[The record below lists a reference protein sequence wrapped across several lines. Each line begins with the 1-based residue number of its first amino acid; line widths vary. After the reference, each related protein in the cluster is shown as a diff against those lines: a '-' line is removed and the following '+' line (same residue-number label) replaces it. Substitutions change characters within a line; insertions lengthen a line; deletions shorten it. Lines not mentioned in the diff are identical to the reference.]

1 MAQPVARDGTAKRRR
16 VVKKSNY
23 NAKDLM
29 LGSKETS
36 LLVETYLG
44 RVSPLECDHL
54 GHMNVQFYVAKVSDA
69 AWHVM
74 ASIGITPAFIRE
86 RRQAPAAVKQEIAYL
101 KELLAGDLV
110 RMESGVLEA
119 SERKITF
126 FHRLRKIETD
136 QVVMTSKVFTINMD
150 LDARRST
157 PLDAGVL
164 AKARERLLAEDSL

>member
-1 MAQPVARDGTAKRRR
+1 MSPD
-16 VVKKSNY
+16 
-23 NAKDLM
+23 
-29 LGSKETS
+29 KEEP

-44 RVSPLECDHL
+44 RVSQLECDHL

-101 KELLAGDLV
+101 KEALAGDLL

-119 SERKITF
+119 SERKLTF
-126 FHRLRKIETD
+126 FHRLTKIESA
-136 QVVMTSKVFTINMD
+136 QVVMTSKVFTVNMD

-157 PLDAGVL
+157 LLDPAVL
-164 AKARERLLAEDSL
+164 GLARARLLPADTL

>member
-1 MAQPVARDGTAKRRR
+1 MT
-16 VVKKSNY
+16 
-23 NAKDLM
+23 NAL
-29 LGSKETS
+29 STETS
-36 LLVETYLG
+36 LLVETHLG
-44 RVSPLECDHL
+44 RVAPTECDHL

-101 KELLAGDLV
+101 KELHAGDLV

-126 FHRLRKIETD
+126 FHRLIKVETG
-136 QVVMTSKVFTINMD
+136 QVAMTSKVYTVNMD
-150 LDARRST
+150 LDARRSAA
-157 PLDAGVL
+157 LDPAVL
-164 AKARERLLAEDSL
+164 AHALERRLPAEPA

>member
-1 MAQPVARDGTAKRRR
+1 MNIALRHARIVR
-16 VVKKSNY
+16 
-23 NAKDLM
+23 
-29 LGSKETS
+29 ETP

-74 ASIGITPAFIRE
+74 TSIGITPAFIRE

-101 KELLAGDLV
+101 KEALAGDLL

-119 SERKITF
+119 NGRKITF
-126 FHRLRKIETD
+126 YHRLTKIETG
-136 QVVMTSKVFTINMD
+136 QVVMTSKVFTVNMD
-150 LDARRST
+150 LDARRSA
-157 PLDAGVL
+157 PLDADVL
-164 AKARERLLAEDSL
+164 ACAQARLLPEGTA

>member
-1 MAQPVARDGTAKRRR
+1 
-16 VVKKSNY
+16 
-23 NAKDLM
+23 M
-29 LGSKETS
+29 LFETH
-36 LLVETYLG
+36 LG

-101 KELLAGDLV
+101 RELRVGDLL
-110 RMESGVLEA
+110 RMDSGVLEV
-119 SERKITF
+119 SEKRLTF
-126 FHRLRKIETD
+126 YHRLTNVETG
-136 QVVMTSKVFTINMD
+136 QVAMTSRVYTVNMD

-157 PLDAGVL
+157 LLDPAIL
-164 AKARERLLAEDSL
+164 AKARERLLPEAAL

>member
-1 MAQPVARDGTAKRRR
+1 MNAALPSAGIARE
-16 VVKKSNY
+16 NP
-23 NAKDLM
+23 
-29 LGSKETS
+29 

-74 ASIGITPAFIRE
+74 TSIGITPVFIRQ

-101 KELLAGDLV
+101 KEVLAGDLL

-126 FHRLRKIETD
+126 FHRLTKIETG
-136 QVVMTSKVFTINMD
+136 QVVMTSKVFTVNMD
-150 LDARRST
+150 LDARRSA
-157 PLDAGVL
+157 PLDAAVL
-164 AKARERLLAEDSL
+164 ACAQARLLPEGTA

>member
-1 MAQPVARDGTAKRRR
+1 MNAALPSAGIARE
-16 VVKKSNY
+16 NP
-23 NAKDLM
+23 
-29 LGSKETS
+29 

-74 ASIGITPAFIRE
+74 TSIGITPVFIRQ

-101 KELLAGDLV
+101 KEVLAGDLL

-126 FHRLRKIETD
+126 FHRLTKIETG
-136 QVVMTSKVFTINMD
+136 QVVMTSKVFTVNMD
-150 LDARRST
+150 LDARRSA
-157 PLDAGVL
+157 PLDAAVL
-164 AKARERLLAEDSL
+164 ACARARLLAEETL

>member
-1 MAQPVARDGTAKRRR
+1 VNAALPSAGIARE
-16 VVKKSNY
+16 NP
-23 NAKDLM
+23 
-29 LGSKETS
+29 

-74 ASIGITPAFIRE
+74 TSIGITPVFIRQ

-101 KELLAGDLV
+101 KEVLAGDLL

-126 FHRLRKIETD
+126 FHRLTKIETG
-136 QVVMTSKVFTINMD
+136 QVVMTSKVFTVNMD
-150 LDARRST
+150 LDARRSA
-157 PLDAGVL
+157 PLDAAVL
-164 AKARERLLAEDSL
+164 ACARARLLAEETL

>member
-1 MAQPVARDGTAKRRR
+1 VNAASPPTGIARE
-16 VVKKSNY
+16 NP
-23 NAKDLM
+23 
-29 LGSKETS
+29 

-74 ASIGITPAFIRE
+74 TSIGITPVFIRQ

-101 KELLAGDLV
+101 KEVLAGDLL

-126 FHRLRKIETD
+126 FHRLTKIETG
-136 QVVMTSKVFTINMD
+136 QVVMTSKVFTVNMD
-150 LDARRST
+150 LDARRSA
-157 PLDAGVL
+157 PLDAAVL
-164 AKARERLLAEDSL
+164 ACAQARLLPEGTA